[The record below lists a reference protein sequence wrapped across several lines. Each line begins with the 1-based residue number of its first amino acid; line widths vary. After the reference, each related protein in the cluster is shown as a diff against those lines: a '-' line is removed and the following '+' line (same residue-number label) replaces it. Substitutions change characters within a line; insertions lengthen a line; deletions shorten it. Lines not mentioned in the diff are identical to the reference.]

1 MEYAN
6 KIEIVHELTRLVDEL
21 AELRGV
27 NRCVSI
33 VNIIQK
39 LNFLE
44 KVLLDEDSNHEAA
57 IKELTA
63 EIDKLRAEV
72 QKEECHD
79 A

>member
-63 EIDKLRAEV
+63 EIDKLKKEV
-72 QKEECHD
+72 DSK
-79 A
+79 

>member
-63 EIDKLRAEV
+63 EIDKLRSEV
-72 QKEECHD
+72 HK
-79 A
+79 

>member
-72 QKEECHD
+72 HKEECSD

>member
-63 EIDKLRAEV
+63 EIDKLRSEV
-72 QKEECHD
+72 HKGECPD

>member
-72 QKEECHD
+72 HKEECPD

>member
-6 KIEIVHELTRLVDEL
+6 KIEIVHELMRLVDEL

-63 EIDKLRAEV
+63 EIDKLRSEV
-72 QKEECHD
+72 HKEECPD

>member
-72 QKEECHD
+72 HKGE
-79 A
+79 

>member
-72 QKEECHD
+72 HKGECPD